1 MTETVNHKL
10 KVFLCHSSD
19 DKPEVRELCQR
30 LNAEGWIDPWLDEE
44 KLYPGQDWDMAIEEA
59 VEDAELVIAFLSHN
73 SVSKEGYI
81 QYELR
86 TVLNIAKYK
95 PAGTLFVAPIRLENC
110 KVPRSL
116 KMWQFVDYFPEN
128 RKNWAYQRILGS
140 LKMRAEKLGIDIEAL
155 IAEKVEKEQAEKRE
169 QEKKERA
176 RIERLEK
183 REKVEKERKDKEA
196 KDKKEAEEKARL
208 IAAEK
213 AQEEKK
219 RIARR
224 EKARQDR
231 LAREK
236 EEREEKAR
244 QNLLKKTQQKERLE
258 GFRKFF
264 QSKGVF
270 IGIGVVLFAGLIFG
284 GSSILKNTSASPTFT
299 KIPPTATK
307 TPTPTI
313 IPATE
318 TIVVPTPEIVLP
330 SSTPMPDIGSTITST
345 KDGMV
350 QVYVPAGEF
359 EMGSDAD
366 DALAECQKFRTD
378 CKRDWFTDEEPIHT
392 VNLDAYWIDQ
402 TEVTNEMY
410 AKCVSAGDCDSP
422 NSTDSYTRD
431 SYYGNVEFDNYPVM
445 YVSWHDANAYCTWAE
460 RRLPTEAEWEKAA
473 RGTDGRTYPWGNEID
488 ESYANYNQNVGDTT
502 AVGSYES
509 GKSFYGAYDMAG
521 NLWEW
526 TSSLYQSY
534 PYDAEDGRENLSG
547 DGSRVLR
554 GGSWDVDVNFARA
567 SYRNWGNP
575 DNVSNYIGF
584 RCLRSRP

>member
-95 PAGTLFVAPIRLENC
+95 PAGTLFVAPIRLDDC

-169 QEKKERA
+169 QEKKEKA
-176 RIERLEK
+176 RRERLEK

-258 GFRKFF
+258 GFRKFL
-264 QSKGVF
+264 
-270 IGIGVVLFAGLIFG
+270 VL
-284 GSSILKNTSASPTFT
+284 
-299 KIPPTATK
+299 
-307 TPTPTI
+307 
-313 IPATE
+313 
-318 TIVVPTPEIVLP
+318 
-330 SSTPMPDIGSTITST
+330 
-345 KDGMV
+345 
-350 QVYVPAGEF
+350 
-359 EMGSDAD
+359 
-366 DALAECQKFRTD
+366 
-378 CKRDWFTDEEPIHT
+378 
-392 VNLDAYWIDQ
+392 
-402 TEVTNEMY
+402 
-410 AKCVSAGDCDSP
+410 
-422 NSTDSYTRD
+422 TDSVFTHETR
-431 SYYGNVEFDNYPVM
+431 P
-445 YVSWHDANAYCTWAE
+445 
-460 RRLPTEAEWEKAA
+460 
-473 RGTDGRTYPWGNEID
+473 
-488 ESYANYNQNVGDTT
+488 
-502 AVGSYES
+502 
-509 GKSFYGAYDMAG
+509 
-521 NLWEW
+521 
-526 TSSLYQSY
+526 
-534 PYDAEDGRENLSG
+534 
-547 DGSRVLR
+547 
-554 GGSWDVDVNFARA
+554 
-567 SYRNWGNP
+567 
-575 DNVSNYIGF
+575 
-584 RCLRSRP
+584 

>member
-1 MTETVNHKL
+1 MTEIVNHKL

-19 DKPEVRELCQR
+19 DKPEVRELYQR

-95 PAGTLFVAPIRLENC
+95 PAGTLFVAPIRLDNC

-128 RKNWAYQRILGS
+128 RKNWAYHRILGS

-155 IAEKVEKEQAEKRE
+155 IAEKVEKERAEKRE
-169 QEKKERA
+169 QEKNEKA
-176 RIERLEK
+176 RRENIEK
-183 REKVEKERKDKEA
+183 REKERLEQESLEKARKDKKS
-196 KDKKEAEEKARL
+196 KDKKEAELKVRA

-213 AQEEKK
+213 AQEEKV
-219 RIARR
+219 RIERR
-224 EKARQDR
+224 EKAHKDR

-236 EEREEKAR
+236 EKREEKAR
-244 QNLLKKTQQKERLE
+244 QNLLKKAQQKERVE

-270 IGIGVVLFAGLIFG
+270 IGIGIILFAGLIFG
-284 GSSILKNTSASPTFT
+284 GSSLLKNTSASPTST
-299 KIPPTATK
+299 SVPSTYTYTPSPTATVL
-307 TPTPTI
+307 
-313 IPATE
+313 ATE
-318 TIVVPTPEIVLP
+318 TIEPTPKIVLP
-330 SSTPMPDIGSTITST
+330 SSTPVPDIGSTIIST

-359 EMGSDAD
+359 EMGSEDYG
-366 DALAECQKFRTD
+366 
-378 CKRDWFTDEEPIHT
+378 DEKPIHT
-392 VNLDAYWIDQ
+392 VYLDEYWIDQ

-410 AKCVSAGDCDSP
+410 AKCVADGKCDPPS
-422 NSTDSYTRD
+422 SSKSYTRD
-431 SYYGNVEFDNYPVM
+431 SYYGNTEFDDYPVM

-473 RGTDGRTYPWGNEID
+473 GWNEDTQSQMLYPWGSESG

-502 AVGSYES
+502 VVGSYES

-521 NLWEW
+521 NIWEW
-526 TSSLYQSY
+526 TSSLYKSY
-534 PYDAEDGRENLSG
+534 PYDEADGREDALDVG
-547 DGSRVLR
+547 RRVLR
-554 GGSWDVDVNFARA
+554 GGSW
-567 SYRNWGNP
+567 YGNVLNLRSADRGNNDP
-575 DNVSNYIGF
+575 ALTSSNIGF
-584 RCLRSRP
+584 RCSRSRP

>member
-1 MTETVNHKL
+1 MTEIVNHKL

-19 DKPEVRELCQR
+19 DKPEVRELYQR

-95 PAGTLFVAPIRLENC
+95 PAGTLFVAPIRLDNC

-128 RKNWAYQRILGS
+128 RKNWAYHRILGS

-155 IAEKVEKEQAEKRE
+155 IAEKVEKERAEKRE
-169 QEKKERA
+169 QEKNEKA
-176 RIERLEK
+176 RRENIEK
-183 REKVEKERKDKEA
+183 REKERLEQESLEKARKDKKS
-196 KDKKEAEEKARL
+196 KDKKEAELKVRA

-213 AQEEKK
+213 AQEEKV
-219 RIARR
+219 RIERR
-224 EKARQDR
+224 EKAHKDR

-236 EEREEKAR
+236 EKREEKAR
-244 QNLLKKTQQKERLE
+244 QNLLKKAQQKERVE

-270 IGIGVVLFAGLIFG
+270 IGIGIILFAGLIFG
-284 GSSILKNTSASPTFT
+284 GSSLLKNTSASPTST
-299 KIPPTATK
+299 SVPSTYTYTPSPTATVL
-307 TPTPTI
+307 
-313 IPATE
+313 ATE
-318 TIVVPTPEIVLP
+318 TIEPTPKIVLP
-330 SSTPMPDIGSTITST
+330 SSTPVPDIGSTIIST

-359 EMGSDAD
+359 EMGSEDYG
-366 DALAECQKFRTD
+366 
-378 CKRDWFTDEEPIHT
+378 DEKPIHT
-392 VNLDAYWIDQ
+392 VYLDEYWIDQ

-410 AKCVSAGDCDSP
+410 AKCVADGKCDPPS
-422 NSTDSYTRD
+422 SSKSYTRD
-431 SYYGNVEFDNYPVM
+431 SYYGNTEFDDYPVM

-473 RGTDGRTYPWGNEID
+473 GWNEDTQSQMLYPWGSESG

-502 AVGSYES
+502 VVGSYES

-521 NLWEW
+521 NIWEW
-526 TSSLYQSY
+526 TSSLYKSY
-534 PYDAEDGRENLSG
+534 PYDEADGREDALDVG
-547 DGSRVLR
+547 RRVLR
-554 GGSWDVDVNFARA
+554 GGSWLNYA
-567 SYRNWGNP
+567 SILRSAIRYYSDPTSSGNG
-575 DNVSNYIGF
+575 IGF
-584 RCLRSRP
+584 RCSRSRP